1 MRDAEIGQTESIASS
16 SNSQERE
23 IQLVRK
29 AVIAAA
35 GLGTRFLPQT
45 KAMPKEMLPI
55 LDKPI
60 IQYIVEELV
69 EAGIEDIVIVT
80 GYHKRSIEDH
90 FAEPNQKLVAAL
102 EGAKENLLREVE
114 NIALLA
120 NFAYMRQKGPDG
132 NGTPLL
138 NAAHLIGDEPFIY
151 TFGDDFIRA
160 TPSRFSQMVALH
172 KRTGLGVLSCI
183 RADGDDDYT
192 RYGYIGGMEIEPGI
206 VKIESIVEKPGRSFT
221 PSDLASVSSYLFT
234 PTILGC
240 LSERASELG
249 PGEELSLQHAMQ
261 RSIDNGNFLLGYE
274 IENARYFD
282 TGDKLEYLKTI
293 IDLGLEDERLGP
305 ELRAHLTQ
313 SLDSRNPST
322 NRR

>member
-1 MRDAEIGQTESIASS
+1 M
-16 SNSQERE
+16 
-23 IQLVRK
+23 VRK

-80 GYHKRSIEDH
+80 GYHKRAIEDH
-90 FAEPNQKLVAAL
+90 FAEPNQELAAAL
-102 EGAKENLLREVE
+102 GGPKEKMLKEVE

-120 NFAYMRQKGPDG
+120 NFAYMRQKGPNG

-138 NAAHLIGDEPFIY
+138 NAGHLIGDEPFIY

-160 TPSRFSQMVALH
+160 TPGRFSQMVALH
-172 KRTGLGVLSCI
+172 ERTGLGVLSCI
-183 RADGDDDYT
+183 RADEEDDYA
-192 RYGYIGGMEIEPGI
+192 RYGYVGGMEIEPGI
-206 VKIESIVEKPGRSFT
+206 IKIDSIVEKPGRANA

-234 PTILGC
+234 PSILSC
-240 LSERASELG
+240 LSDSAAELS
-249 PGEELSLQHAMQ
+249 PGEELSLQDAMQ
-261 RSIDNGNFLLGYE
+261 RSINKGNFLLGFE

-293 IDLGLEDERLGP
+293 IDLGLEDEHLGP
-305 ELRAHLTQ
+305 ELRAYLNQ
-313 SLDSRNPST
+313 SLGLPPTDARSK
-322 NRR
+322 

>member
-1 MRDAEIGQTESIASS
+1 
-16 SNSQERE
+16 
-23 IQLVRK
+23 
-29 AVIAAA
+29 
-35 GLGTRFLPQT
+35 
-45 KAMPKEMLPI
+45 MPKEMLPI

-80 GYHKRSIEDH
+80 GYHKRSIEDR
-90 FAEPNQKLVAAL
+90 FAEPSQELVTAL
-102 EGAKENLLREVE
+102 KGPKKKQLKEVE
-114 NIALLA
+114 HIANLA

-160 TPSRFSQMVALH
+160 TPGRFSQMVALH
-172 KRTGLGVLSCI
+172 ERTGLGVLSCI

-192 RYGYIGGMEIEPGI
+192 RYGYVGGKEIEPGI
-206 VKIESIVEKPGRSFT
+206 VKIESIVEKPGRANA

-240 LSERASELG
+240 LSDRASELR
-249 PGEELSLQHAMQ
+249 PGDELSLQDAMQ
-261 RSIDNGNFLLGYE
+261 LSIDNGNFLLGYE

-293 IDLGLEDERLGP
+293 IDLGLEDENLGP
-305 ELRAHLTQ
+305 ALRAHFAQ
-313 SLDSRNPST
+313 SLASQGPSANHLRENPRQGLQRT
-322 NRR
+322 K

>member
-1 MRDAEIGQTESIASS
+1 M
-16 SNSQERE
+16 
-23 IQLVRK
+23 VRK

-80 GYHKRSIEDH
+80 GYHKRAIEDH
-90 FAEPNQKLVAAL
+90 FAEPSQELVSAL
-102 EGAKENLLREVE
+102 EGSKEKMLKEVE
-114 NIALLA
+114 NIARLA

-160 TPSRFSQMVALH
+160 TPGRFSQMVELH
-172 KRTGLGVLSCI
+172 ERTGLGVLSCI
-183 RADGDDDYT
+183 RADRDDDYT
-192 RYGYIGGMEIEPGI
+192 RYGYIGGKEIEPGI
-206 VKIESIVEKPGRSFT
+206 VKIDSIVEKPGRANV

-234 PTILGC
+234 PSILGPLGEC
-240 LSERASELG
+240 AAELG
-249 PGEELSLQHAMQ
+249 PGDQLSLQDAMQ
-261 RSIDNGNFLLGYE
+261 RSIDHGNFLLGYE
-274 IENARYFD
+274 VANARYFD
-282 TGDKLEYLKTI
+282 TGDKFEYLKTI
-293 IDLGLEDERLGP
+293 IDLGLEDEQHGS
-305 ELRAHLTQ
+305 ELREYLIQ
-313 SLDSRNPST
+313 SLVARDALA
-322 NRR
+322 

>member
-1 MRDAEIGQTESIASS
+1 
-16 SNSQERE
+16 
-23 IQLVRK
+23 
-29 AVIAAA
+29 
-35 GLGTRFLPQT
+35 
-45 KAMPKEMLPI
+45 MPKEMLPI

-90 FAEPNQKLVAAL
+90 FAEPSQELVAAL
-102 EGAKENLLREVE
+102 KGPKKQLLAEVE
-114 NIALLA
+114 HIANLA

-138 NAAHLIGDEPFIY
+138 NAGHLIGDEPFIY

-160 TPSRFSQMVALH
+160 TPGRFSQMVSLH
-172 KRTGLGVLSCI
+172 ERTGLGVLSCI
-183 RADGDDDYT
+183 RADQDDDYA
-192 RYGYIGGMEIEPGI
+192 RYGYVGGMEIEPGV
-206 VKIESIVEKPGRSFT
+206 VKIESIVEKPSRTSA

-234 PTILGC
+234 PSILGC
-240 LSERASELG
+240 LSERAATLR
-249 PGEELSLQHAMQ
+249 PGEELSLQDAMQ
-261 RSIDNGNFLLGYE
+261 LSIDKGNFLLGYE
-274 IENARYFD
+274 IANARYFD

-293 IDLGLEDERLGP
+293 IDLGLEDEHLGS

-313 SLDSRNPST
+313 SLGSPRPST
-322 NRR
+322 LRDGADF